1 MNCRPIWSAWVKVWD
16 QMADNWRVY
25 TGSGKPPAR
34 KRKVPDPPPWRTYHG
49 TVPIPDRRIA
59 RNAEPNGAKFKARRD
74 VIEAVNAALHLRR
87 PLMLTGRPGSGKSM
101 LIESVANELSLGGV
115 LRWHITSSSTLKEAL
130 YGYDAVGRLQELQL
144 TKRAPNITDYLT
156 LGPLGT
162 ALLPTGTPRALL
174 IDEIDKADIDLP
186 NDLLNVFERGQ
197 FDIPEL
203 ARVGGRHD
211 IREAPPGTER
221 FAIQDGIVR
230 CAQFPFV
237 VLTSNGERDFP
248 AAFLRRCIRLR
259 MPPPDVEL
267 LTEIVTAHL
276 GAQAAADCND
286 MIRQFATNAES
297 TRALATDQLMN
308 AIYYV
313 TRAAPTNADERGRL
327 VELLQKRLEAD
338 QP

>member
-1 MNCRPIWSAWVKVWD
+1 MTDDWK
-16 QMADNWRVY
+16 VY
-25 TGSGKPPAR
+25 TGAGRPSGKTPGL
-34 KRKVPDPPPWRTYHG
+34 PDPPPWRAYGG
-49 TVPIPDRRIA
+49 TVPDRDRTIKTS
-59 RNAEPNGAKFKARRD
+59 AEPNGAKFKARPN

-101 LIESVANELSLGGV
+101 LIESVANELSLGKV
-115 LRWHITSSSTLKEAL
+115 LRWHVTSSSTLKEAL
-130 YGYDAVGRLQELQL
+130 YRYDAVGRLQELQL
-144 TKRAPNITDYLT
+144 TKEAPEITDYLT

-162 ALLPTGTPRALL
+162 ALLPTRTPRALL

-186 NDLLNVFERGQ
+186 NDLLNVFERGE
-197 FDIPEL
+197 FEIPEL
-203 ARVGGRHD
+203 ARVGGAHD

-221 FAIQDGIVR
+221 FAIHDGHVS

-267 LTEIVTAHL
+267 LTDIVTAHL
-276 GAQAAADCND
+276 GAAVAAECEG
-286 MIRQFATNAES
+286 MIRQFAADAKT

-308 AIYYV
+308 AIYMV
-313 TRAAPTNADERGRL
+313 TRDVRPNSEERGRV
-327 VELLQKRLEAD
+327 VELLEKRLEAD
-338 QP
+338 QA

>member
-1 MNCRPIWSAWVKVWD
+1 
-16 QMADNWRVY
+16 MADDWKVY
-25 TGSGKPPAR
+25 TGTGLPPEETP
-34 KRKVPDPPPWRTYHG
+34 KLPDTPPWRTYGG
-49 TVPIPDRRIA
+49 TVPEVDRTIQ
-59 RNAEPNGAKFKARRD
+59 RNAEPNGAKFKARPE

-101 LIESVANELSLGGV
+101 LIQSVANELSLGRV
-115 LRWHITSSSTLKEAL
+115 VRWHVTSSSTLNEAL
-130 YGYDAVGRLQELQL
+130 YRYDAVGRLQELQL
-144 TKRAPNITDYLT
+144 EKKAPDMTEYLT

-162 ALLPTGTPRALL
+162 ALLPTSTPRALL

-186 NDLLNVFERGQ
+186 NDLLNVFERGE
-197 FDIPEL
+197 FEIPEL
-203 ARVGGRHD
+203 ARVGGSHD

-221 FAIQDGIVR
+221 FTIDNGQVR

-259 MPPPDVEL
+259 MPPPDVDL
-267 LTEIVTAHL
+267 LTDIVTAHL
-276 GAQAAADCND
+276 GAAVAAECDD
-286 MIRQFATNAES
+286 MIRQFAAKAES

-308 AIYYV
+308 AIYIV
-313 TRAAPTNADERGRL
+313 TREVGPRSEERDR
-327 VELLQKRLEAD
+327 VIELLEKRLEAD